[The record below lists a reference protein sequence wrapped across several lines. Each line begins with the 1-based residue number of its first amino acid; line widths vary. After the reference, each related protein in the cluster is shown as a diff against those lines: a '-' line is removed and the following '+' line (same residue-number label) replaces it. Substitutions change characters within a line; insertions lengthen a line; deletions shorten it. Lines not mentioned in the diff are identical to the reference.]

1 MSLNEKKYQQ
11 QPPKKRRDPPNNP
24 ASDAQPAQENAR
36 LYVTLFFRF
45 ARATS

>member
-11 QPPKKRRDPPNNP
+11 QPPKKRRDPPTNP
-24 ASDAQPAQENAR
+24 TADAQPAQENAR